1 MSRIYLGLALASPLV
16 LLGSL
21 TSAATAADSS
31 LTNISVA
38 EFQVPTAGA
47 PSLTTLPPASEL
59 IAQNRRTAAPMPSV
73 ADLESGAV
81 AAPATLQPQ
90 ERSLGIRRN
99 LPQVTSVNQL
109 SDVRP
114 TDWAYQALA
123 SLVEKYGCIA
133 GYPDGTFRGNRAA
146 TRYELAAALNA
157 CLDVISDRF
166 ATKEDLATLQKLMQ
180 EFANEL
186 ALVKGRVTNLEGRV
200 ANLEATQFATMTK
213 LSATIIFN
221 VSDVLTNDRA
231 YSIGAGLPPVPATV
245 DDNPVVNQRT
255 RINFDTSFYGKD
267 RLRLRLQSSN
277 IVPYSAN
284 RPVPPG
290 PPNTSLIN
298 TNMGRLG
305 YDGSSANSF
314 ILQKAFYSFP
324 VTRRGFM
331 VLDFVGGEFNDNV
344 FTFNP
349 LLQSSDTG
357 ALSRFGRFNPIYRA
371 GNAAN
376 AAGVTFRYDVL
387 QNKERGTGV
396 TLNVGY
402 LAPFSDNPVRNA
414 ANPAG
419 FNNAVGNT
427 NGFFNGAYAAL
438 AQVDVRPVKNVALGL
453 TYVRSFGLDPF
464 GGTGSTGTFFS
475 AANPTRI
482 GFANSTA
489 DTLGFQ
495 FTYRPLKKFNLA
507 GWVGYSSVNGV
518 QNRFDY
524 PTRANS
530 AEVLNW
536 AITAAAPDLWNKG
549 DVLGFIFGQPPQ
561 VISLSNTVP
570 SPLPPTPVSRTA
582 FNSFHLEGFYRFAV
596 LPNISITPGI
606 IAIINPNSNSNSDPI
621 VVGAVRTTFSF

>member
-1 MSRIYLGLALASPLV
+1 MSRIFPRLALASPLF
-16 LLGSL
+16 LLGML
-21 TSAATAADSS
+21 TSAATAAESA
-31 LTNISVA
+31 LTNFSAA

-47 PSLTTLPPASEL
+47 QSLTTLPVTTERL
-59 IAQNRRTAAPMPSV
+59 AQNRRTAVPMPSV
-73 ADLESGAV
+73 AELESGSV
-81 AAPATLQPQ
+81 VTPTTSQPQ
-90 ERSLGIRRN
+90 EQSLGIQRN

-146 TRYELAAALNA
+146 TRYEMAAALNA

-166 ATKEDLATLQKLMQ
+166 ATKEDFEKLQKLTQEFSAELATLR
-180 EFANEL
+180 
-186 ALVKGRVTNLEGRV
+186 GRVDNLESRV
-200 ANLEATQFATMTK
+200 SKLESTQFATMTR
-213 LSATIIFN
+213 LSATVIFN

-231 YSIGAGLPPVPATV
+231 FAPGAGLPPVPATV
-245 DDNPVVNQRT
+245 DDNTVVNQRT

-267 RLRLRLQSSN
+267 RLRLRLQASN
-277 IVPYSAN
+277 ITPYSGAL
-284 RPVPPG
+284 
-290 PPNTSLIN
+290 TN
-298 TNMGRLG
+298 TNMGRLS
-305 YDGSSANSF
+305 YDGVSPGGANTF
-314 ILQKAFYSFP
+314 FLQKAYYSFP
-324 VTRRGFM
+324 VTSRGFM
-331 VLDFVGGEFNDNV
+331 VLDFVGGEFNDNF

-371 GNAAN
+371 GNAQN
-376 AAGVTFRYDVL
+376 AAGVSFKYDVL

-402 LAPFSDNPVRNA
+402 LAPNADNPISNA
-414 ANPAG
+414 NNPVG

-427 NGFFNGAYAAL
+427 RGFFNGAYAAL
-438 AQVDVRPVKNVALGL
+438 AQVDVRPAKNVALGF

-464 GGTGSTGTFFS
+464 GGTGSTGNFS

-495 FTYRPLKKFNLA
+495 FTYRPLKQFNLA

-518 QNRFDY
+518 QNQFDY

-561 VISLSNTVP
+561 VISLSNTFSGSVP
-570 SPLPPTPVSRTA
+570 GPLPATPVSRTA
-582 FNSFHLEGFYRFAV
+582 FDSFHLEGFYRFAV
-596 LPNISITPGI
+596 SKNISITPGV
-606 IAIINPNSNSNSDPI
+606 IAIINPNSNTNSDPI

>member
-1 MSRIYLGLALASPLV
+1 MSRIVLGLALASPIFV
-16 LLGSL
+16 LGTL
-21 TSAATAADSS
+21 TSAATAADSF
-31 LTNISVA
+31 LTTISA
-38 EFQVPTAGA
+38 TEFQVSTTGA
-47 PSLTTLPPASEL
+47 QPLTTLPTTSEL

-73 ADLESGAV
+73 AELESGPV
-81 AAPATLQPQ
+81 IAPAASQPQ
-90 ERSLGIRRN
+90 ERSLGIQRS

-213 LSATIIFN
+213 LSATVIFN

-231 YSIGAGLPPVPATV
+231 VAPGLINPGLTV

-267 RLRLRLQSSN
+267 RLRLRLQSAN
-277 IVPYSAN
+277 IVSYA
-284 RPVPPG
+284 G
-290 PPNTSLIN
+290 LTG

-305 YDGSSANSF
+305 YDGTSANAF
-314 ILQKAFYSFP
+314 TLQKAFYSFP
-324 VTRRGFM
+324 VTSRGFM

-344 FTFNP
+344 FNFNP

-371 GNAAN
+371 GNAAA
-376 AAGVTFRYDVL
+376 AAGVTFKYDVV

-402 LAPFSDNPVRNA
+402 LAPTSDNPFRNDR
-414 ANPAG
+414 NPAG

-464 GGTGSTGTFFS
+464 GGTGSTGNFS

-482 GFANSTA
+482 SFANSTA

-495 FTYRPLKKFNLA
+495 FTYRPIQKFNIA

-518 QNRFDY
+518 QNNFDY

-536 AITAAAPDLWNKG
+536 AVTLASPDLWNKG

-561 VISLSNTVP
+561 TISLSNTFVANLP
-570 SPLPPTPVSRTA
+570 APLPATPVSRTA

-596 LPNISITPGI
+596 MPNISITPGI
-606 IAIINPNSNSNSDPI
+606 IAIINPNSNSNNDPI